1 MASATRRRW
10 HRRFAMIVGRRGH
23 ERSATFRVL
32 FSDGSRGFGD
42 GNARRARARAR
53 GRWNVRVRG
62 KGGGRRHAC
71 RVRENIRRIT
81 ARWLARVSSARA
93 SRVRTVTA
101 ASTASAVTAAVAC
114 HRATREGRAGLDE
127 PGPTPPQRVELD
139 AIGPAPAAT
148 QGTRA
153 VPSPTRRPARAHD
166 AKTPP
171 DGYGVGCSSRGLRA
185 VRGRGDA
192 PSWLAPRRCGDARGR
207 LFQLQPSRRHNV
219 GASRASPASG
229 KSRVMTNVT
238 SGRLLDD

>member
-10 HRRFAMIVGRRGH
+10 RFGDSPMMWEGGDTSGQRRFACC
-23 ERSATFRVL
+23 SATVRA
-32 FSDGSRGFGD
+32 GSATVTRD
-42 GNARRARARAR
+42 ERARAR

-114 HRATREGRAGLDE
+114 HRATREGRAGLGE

-192 PSWLAPRRCGDARGR
+192 PSWLAPRRCGDARGCFNFNR
-207 LFQLQPSRRHNV
+207 VEGTVSVRHAHLQLREKAGS
-219 GASRASPASG
+219 
-229 KSRVMTNVT
+229 
-238 SGRLLDD
+238 

>member
-1 MASATRRRW
+1 MWEGGDTSGQ
-10 HRRFAMIVGRRGH
+10 RRFACC
-23 ERSATFRVL
+23 SATVRADSVTVTR
-32 FSDGSRGFGD
+32 D
-42 GNARRARARAR
+42 ARARAR

-62 KGGGRRHAC
+62 KVGGRRHAC

-114 HRATREGRAGLDE
+114 HRATREGRAGLGE

-192 PSWLAPRRCGDARGR
+192 PSWLAPRRCGDARGCR
-207 LFQLQPSRRHNV
+207 LFQLQPSRRPV
-219 GASRASPASG
+219 SVGGASNEKAESRLRNIRA
-229 KSRVMTNVT
+229 T
-238 SGRLLDD
+238 S

>member
-1 MASATRRRW
+1 M
-10 HRRFAMIVGRRGH
+10 
-23 ERSATFRVL
+23 ERSRTRE
-32 FSDGSRGFGD
+32 
-42 GNARRARARAR
+42 
-53 GRWNVRVRG
+53 
-62 KGGGRRHAC
+62 GGGEEA
-71 RVRENIRRIT
+71 RVPCPRKRENIRRIT

-114 HRATREGRAGLDE
+114 HRATREGRAGLGE

-148 QGTRA
+148 QATRA

-192 PSWLAPRRCGDARGR
+192 PSWLAPRRCGDARGCR
-207 LFQLQPSRRHNV
+207 LFQLQPSRRPV
-219 GASRASPASG
+219 SVGGASNEKAESRLRNIRA
-229 KSRVMTNVT
+229 T
-238 SGRLLDD
+238 S